1 MSIFDGIPDDPD
13 PVVATI
19 DFAEYVNGE
28 KLSTLAR
35 SYFATHGPP
44 LGAVDINDYF
54 AKLLLIKL
62 KETIAEE
69 NAATIAVEK
78 ANAQQAYAT
87 AQQAAIN
94 ALEAVKTATDAATA
108 EVEAIEL
115 VKK

>member
-13 PVVATI
+13 PIVATI
-19 DFAEYVNGE
+19 DFTEYVNGE

-54 AKLLLIKL
+54 AKLILIKL

-69 NAATIAVEK
+69 NKASAAAAQATAIAEFE
-78 ANAQQAYAT
+78 AAQQAVMT
-87 AQQAAIN
+87 TT
-94 ALEAVKTATDAATA
+94 LAVQESVETNNA
-108 EVEAIEL
+108 EVESIEL